1 MQTTRREALKL
12 AAAWAATATFMPFA
26 ARADGHAHMHDAE
39 SGKIGIMPVDHA
51 SFVMTLPSGM
61 TIYNDPV
68 GGAAKY
74 ASFDAPDLILI
85 THQHGDHY
93 NLDTLTGIVGQKT
106 KLLTNPAVF
115 DMLPDGLKAKAERI
129 GNGGNAAFGE
139 VGIEAVP
146 AYNITEDRLKYHP
159 KGRDNGYVL
168 SAAGRRVY
176 IAGDTEDI
184 PEMRALKDID
194 IAFVPMNLPYT
205 MDVEAAAAGVAAF
218 APKVVYPYH
227 YRGQDPKAFAGLLAK
242 AGAGTEVAYGAWY

>member
-1 MQTTRREALKL
+1 MQTTRRDALKL
-12 AAAWAATATFMPFA
+12 GAAWAASAAFIPFA

-39 SGKIGIMPVDHA
+39 GGLIGISPVDHC
-51 SFVMTLPSGM
+51 SFVMTLPSGL
-61 TIYNDPV
+61 TVYNDPV
-68 GGAAKY
+68 GGAEKY
-74 ASFDAPDLILI
+74 SAFDAPDLVLI

-93 NLDTLTGIVGQKT
+93 NVETLEGITAGKT

-115 DMLPDGLKAKAERI
+115 DMLPDGLKAKAAQI
-129 GNGGNAAFGE
+129 GNGGTTAYADL
-139 VGIEAVP
+139 GIEAVP

-168 SAAGRRVY
+168 STAGRRIY

-218 APKVVYPYH
+218 APKLVYPYH
-227 YRGQDPKAFAGLLAK
+227 YRGQDPKAFAAKLA
-242 AGAGTEVAYGAWY
+242 ASGAQVKVAHAAWY